1 MEQFTSSQAAQV
13 YDLLKPEIELFLD
26 KTNRNWVDLVNDP
39 TAWTEQEIKE
49 NSVRLFMSAVRT
61 SLGI

>member
-13 YDLLKPEIELFLD
+13 YDLLEPEIELFLD
-26 KTNRNWVDLVNDP
+26 KTKQEWVDLVDDP

>member
-13 YDLLKPEIELFLD
+13 SDLLKPEIELFLD
-26 KTNRNWVDLVNDP
+26 KTKREWVDLVDDP

>member
-1 MEQFTSSQAAQV
+1 MQPFTSSQAAQV

-26 KTNRNWVDLVNDP
+26 KTKRDWVDLIDDP

>member
-13 YDLLKPEIELFLD
+13 YDLLEPEIELFLD
-26 KTNRNWVDLVNDP
+26 KTKRDWVDLVDDP
-39 TAWTEQEIKE
+39 TAWTEQEVKE
-49 NSVRLFMSAVRT
+49 NSVKLFMSAVRT